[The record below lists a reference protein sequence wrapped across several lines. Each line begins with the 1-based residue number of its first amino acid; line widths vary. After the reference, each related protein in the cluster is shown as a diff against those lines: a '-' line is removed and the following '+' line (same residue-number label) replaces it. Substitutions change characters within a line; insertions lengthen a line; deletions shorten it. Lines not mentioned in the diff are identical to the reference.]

1 MDFELLNQAETY
13 IANTQLQQLREHSL
27 MNNTG
32 QALQLVEA
40 NDVYKKVMN
49 QSREQVSW
57 RFLYPLDLYRACTVS
72 FIHSRSSCTKLIYR

>member
-49 QSREQVSW
+49 QSREQVS
-57 RFLYPLDLYRACTVS
+57 
-72 FIHSRSSCTKLIYR
+72 